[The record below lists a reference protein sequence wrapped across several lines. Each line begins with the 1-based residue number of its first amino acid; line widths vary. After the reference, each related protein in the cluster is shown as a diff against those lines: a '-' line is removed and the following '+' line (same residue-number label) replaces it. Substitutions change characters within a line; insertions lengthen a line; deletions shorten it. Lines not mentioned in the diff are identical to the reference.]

1 MIRRPPRSTQSR
13 SSAASDVYKRQ
24 PLRTRQGLFASLDP
38 DFFASIPDAL
48 ALVVVRHTHLAN
60 ILCELPQ
67 SHGIGTGHRDL
78 DIVGHFDFDAL
89 RNLHGHGMRVPN
101 KQSQVAC
108 IDGSLVADANDFE
121 TLDKTVGD
129 AFHKARETRRCR
141 SMHNVERLLESRIK
155 DETDLISLDGVVN
168 VLRNLKRQG
177 TTRSRD
183 RQHTPRLRHSD
194 TSWNRSESL
203 AYSRHTVP
211 LPDEADDLAAKPF
224 LASLHVGHQPLR
236 GGDDCHTGAHENA
249 RYCILLHIDAAAW
262 KTDTLQAGNVT
273 TTSFCILEIELQVL
287 AVIANDLRDTTNI
300 TLLLENQRECTV
312 HLRIR
317 GNGRIVE
324 YQVCISHPGQE
335 IRKCVNSGHVSS
347 STS

>member
-1 MIRRPPRSTQSR
+1 MCSGTPSVREPRGPVTVSMR
-13 SSAASDVYKRQ
+13 SASVTMT
-24 PLRTRQGLFASLDP
+24 PAGIVVSL
-38 DFFASIPDAL
+38 
-48 ALVVVRHTHLAN
+48 
-60 ILCELPQ
+60 LP
-67 SHGIGTGHRDL
+67 IL
-78 DIVGHFDFDAL
+78 DIL
-89 RNLHGHGMRVPN
+89 
-101 KQSQVAC
+101 S
-108 IDGSLVADANDFE
+108 
-121 TLDKTVGD
+121 
-129 AFHKARETRRCR
+129 
-141 SMHNVERLLESRIK
+141 
-155 DETDLISLDGVVN
+155 
-168 VLRNLKRQG
+168 
-177 TTRSRD
+177 
-183 RQHTPRLRHSD
+183 
-194 TSWNRSESL
+194 
-203 AYSRHTVP
+203 P